1 MGDFIGSLLSGLGIS
16 MLLVF
21 SVGPLIFTVIK
32 QSVNHGRAGGFSFVA
47 GIWLSDFI
55 WAILS
60 NVFSS
65 LVSELLNFKEQI
77 GFLGGGLL
85 IIMGVYFLFFKKV
98 TINEE
103 GVNISAGTHI
113 RLFTS
118 GFFINAL
125 NPGLIA
131 FWLTWATAF
140 STHTPFQRVI
150 IFSTCLIINM
160 GADVLKVVLAGKL
173 RDKLT
178 LKTMSLIN
186 KLTGLFVLGFGIALL
201 IGVFYTVVKHQ

>member
-1 MGDFIGSLLSGLGIS
+1 MIYSLLKGLSIS
-16 MLLVF
+16 LLLVF

-32 QSVNHGRAGGFSFVA
+32 QSVNHGKAGGFSFVA
-47 GIWLSDFI
+47 GIWLSDFV

-77 GFLGGGLL
+77 GFLGSGLL
-85 IIMGVYFLFFKKV
+85 IAMGAYYLFFKKV
-98 TINEE
+98 KINEE
-103 GVNISAGTHI
+103 GLNISAGTHV

-118 GFFINAL
+118 GFFINGL
-125 NPGLIA
+125 NPGLIV

-140 STHTPFQRVI
+140 STHTPFQRII

-160 GADVLKVVLAGKL
+160 AADVFKVTLADKL
-173 RDKLT
+173 RTKLT
-178 LKTMSLIN
+178 LKNMSLIN
-186 KLTGLFVLGFGIALL
+186 KISGFLLVGFGIALM
-201 IGVFYTVVKHQ
+201 IGTFYAVVKH

>member
-1 MGDFIGSLLSGLGIS
+1 MIYSLLKGLSIS
-16 MLLVF
+16 LLLVF

-65 LVSELLNFKEQI
+65 LVSQLLHFKEQI
-77 GFLGGGLL
+77 GFLGSGLL
-85 IIMGVYFLFFKKV
+85 IAMGVYYLFFKK
-98 TINEE
+98 IKMNEE
-103 GVNISAGTHI
+103 GINISAGTHI

-118 GFFINAL
+118 GFFINGL
-125 NPGLIA
+125 NPGLIV

-140 STHTPFQRVI
+140 ATHTPFQRIV

-160 GADVLKVVLAGKL
+160 SADVFKVTLADKL
-173 RDKLT
+173 RTKLT
-178 LKTMSLIN
+178 LKNMSLIN
-186 KLTGLFVLGFGIALL
+186 RISWLLLVGFGIALV
-201 IGVFYTVVKHQ
+201 IGTFYAVVKQ